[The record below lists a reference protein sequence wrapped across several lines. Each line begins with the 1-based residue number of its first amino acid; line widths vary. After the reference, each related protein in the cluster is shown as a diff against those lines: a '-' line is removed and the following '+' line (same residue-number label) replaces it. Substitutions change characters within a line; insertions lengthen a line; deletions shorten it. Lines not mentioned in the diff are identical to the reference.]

1 MNTQNNPLRTYCRRV
16 SRLLPW
22 GGRQKRAL
30 LAQLRQEL
38 TAFLREHPEAGE
50 AELTARFGKPED
62 LAASYV
68 ENAGTKKVLTALR
81 TRRRVCATL
90 LAAGLALVLLFA
102 GYTLGV
108 RNAFAQ
114 YRQLFEDAATVSVS
128 SDAPVSIPAGG
139 NK

>member
-1 MNTQNNPLRTYCRRV
+1 MNTQNNSLRTYCRRV

-38 TAFLREHPEAGE
+38 TAFLRDHPEAGE

-81 TRRRVCATL
+81 TRRRVCGYAPGGG
-90 LAAGLALVLLFA
+90 AGPRPPFRRV
-102 GYTLGV
+102 Y
-108 RNAFAQ
+108 
-114 YRQLFEDAATVSVS
+114 
-128 SDAPVSIPAGG
+128 AGG
-139 NK
+139 PERLRPVPAALPGCRSRLRQQ

>member
-1 MNTQNNPLRTYCRRV
+1 M
-16 SRLLPW
+16 
-22 GGRQKRAL
+22 
-30 LAQLRQEL
+30 
-38 TAFLREHPEAGE
+38 
-50 AELTARFGKPED
+50 
-62 LAASYV
+62 

-81 TRRRVCATL
+81 TRRRGCATL

-108 RNAFAQ
+108 RNAFAR
-114 YRQLFEDAATVSVS
+114 YRQLFQDAAAVSVS

>member
-1 MNTQNNPLRTYCRRV
+1 MSTQNNPLRAYCRRV

-30 LAQLRQEL
+30 LTQLRQEL

-62 LAASYV
+62 LVASYV

-108 RNAFAQ
+108 RNAFAR